1 MKDLRT
7 EFKAKINCSFKYTYT
22 NSNWTVNCPKYLLNF
37 LIKIYR
43 QALRYQMN
51 DKIIS
56 LEIKLEEKRHEIE
69 LQKIEYLKLEEE
81 IQNQKRLDDLYKQKK
96 ALLLDT
102 FV

>member
-1 MKDLRT
+1 MICLNNSKLIT
-7 EFKAKINCSFKYTYT
+7 SKYE
-22 NSNWTVNCPKYLLNF
+22 YLYFSIGIKLLMNF

-51 DKIIS
+51 DKIIL

-69 LQKIEYLKLEEE
+69 LQKIEYLKLVEE

-96 ALLLDT
+96 VLLLDT
-102 FV
+102 FT

>member
-1 MKDLRT
+1 M
-7 EFKAKINCSFKYTYT
+7 
-22 NSNWTVNCPKYLLNF
+22 NF

-51 DKIIS
+51 DKIIL

-69 LQKIEYLKLEEE
+69 LQKIEYLKLIEE

-102 FV
+102 FT

>member
-1 MKDLRT
+1 MEDLRT
-7 EFKAKINCSFKYTYT
+7 EFYAEMGYSLKCTLT
-22 NSNWTVNCPKYLLNF
+22 NIKSTSKSLVNF

-51 DKIIS
+51 DKIIL
-56 LEIKLEEKRHEIE
+56 LEIKLEEKRYEIE
-69 LQKIEYLKLEEE
+69 LQKIEYLKLVEE

-96 ALLLDT
+96 ALLLDN

>member
-1 MKDLRT
+1 
-7 EFKAKINCSFKYTYT
+7 
-22 NSNWTVNCPKYLLNF
+22 
-37 LIKIYR
+37 
-43 QALRYQMN
+43 MN

-69 LQKIEYLKLEEE
+69 LQKIEYIKLVKD

-96 ALLLDT
+96 VLLLDN

>member
-1 MKDLRT
+1 MYSYERKKQFRKSL
-7 EFKAKINCSFKYTYT
+7 
-22 NSNWTVNCPKYLLNF
+22 VNF

-56 LEIKLEEKRHEIE
+56 LEIKLEEKQHEIE
-69 LQKIEYLKLEEE
+69 LQKIEYLKLIED

-96 ALLLDT
+96 ALLLDNC
-102 FV
+102 V

>member
-1 MKDLRT
+1 M
-7 EFKAKINCSFKYTYT
+7 
-22 NSNWTVNCPKYLLNF
+22 NF

-43 QALRYQMN
+43 QALRYQLN
-51 DKIIS
+51 DKTIL

-69 LQKIEYLKLEEE
+69 LQKIEYLKLVEE

-102 FV
+102 FT

>member
-1 MKDLRT
+1 MICLNNSKLIT
-7 EFKAKINCSFKYTYT
+7 SKYE
-22 NSNWTVNCPKYLLNF
+22 YLYLSIGIKSLMNF

-69 LQKIEYLKLEEE
+69 LQKIEYLKLVEE
-81 IQNQKRLDDLYKQKK
+81 IQNQKRLDYLYKQKK
-96 ALLLDT
+96 ALLLDN
-102 FV
+102 FA

>member
-1 MKDLRT
+1 M
-7 EFKAKINCSFKYTYT
+7 
-22 NSNWTVNCPKYLLNF
+22 NF

-43 QALRYQMN
+43 QDLRFQMN

-69 LQKIEYLKLEEE
+69 LQKIEYLKLVEE
-81 IQNQKRLDDLYKQKK
+81 IQNQKRLDALYKQKK

>member
-1 MKDLRT
+1 MFVYVHSYEHKKQLR
-7 EFKAKINCSFKYTYT
+7 K
-22 NSNWTVNCPKYLLNF
+22 LLVNF

-43 QALRYQMN
+43 QDLRYQMN

-69 LQKIEYLKLEEE
+69 LQKIEYLKLVEE

-96 ALLLDT
+96 ALLLDN

>member
-1 MKDLRT
+1 M
-7 EFKAKINCSFKYTYT
+7 S
-22 NSNWTVNCPKYLLNF
+22 
-37 LIKIYR
+37 
-43 QALRYQMN
+43 

-69 LQKIEYLKLEEE
+69 LQKIEYLKLVEE

-96 ALLLDT
+96 ALLLDN

>member
-1 MKDLRT
+1 M
-7 EFKAKINCSFKYTYT
+7 
-22 NSNWTVNCPKYLLNF
+22 NF

-51 DKIIS
+51 DKIIL

-81 IQNQKRLDDLYKQKK
+81 IQNQKKLDDLYKQKK

-102 FV
+102 FT

>member
-1 MKDLRT
+1 M
-7 EFKAKINCSFKYTYT
+7 
-22 NSNWTVNCPKYLLNF
+22 NF

-69 LQKIEYLKLEEE
+69 LQKLEYLKLIEE

-102 FV
+102 FT

>member
-1 MKDLRT
+1 M
-7 EFKAKINCSFKYTYT
+7 
-22 NSNWTVNCPKYLLNF
+22 NF

-51 DKIIS
+51 DKIIL

-69 LQKIEYLKLEEE
+69 LQKLEYLKLIEE

-102 FV
+102 FT